1 MEEMGALTIDAKRY
15 GKLLARVT
23 PKVIETE
30 SEHKRMLDEI
40 EKLMDLGGQ
49 RSGEEETL
57 LALLVSLVQDYE
69 NTHCPI
75 KNPPP
80 NVMLQYLMEK
90 RGMKQAELVPIFGSS
105 GYVSDVFH
113 GRRGISKSHARRLA
127 EFFRVSADLFI

>member
-1 MEEMGALTIDAKRY
+1 MEEMGALTIDSKRY

-30 SEHKRMLDEI
+30 SEHKRMLNEI

-69 NTHCPI
+69 ETKCPI
-75 KNPPP
+75 KNPSP

-90 RGMKQAELVPIFGSS
+90 RGMKQADLVPIFGSS

-113 GRRGISKSHARRLA
+113 GRRGISKAHARRLA